1 MSTNKNRR
9 LTNHKLFVNHCQNIK
24 NEVKELLTFHPKE
37 WISAF
42 RSNRKYPFFV
52 RGDIDGFVALYIN
65 NLSTLLAI
73 LLSLQPILGDNIV
86 YSKVL
91 PGTGLAMLWGNFY
104 YVYMARKLAFKEK
117 RGNVCAMPYGIC
129 TPGAFAFIYVIISP
143 TYYGC
148 IPTHDKAYCQELAWN
163 VALASNFITGI
174 VLLLLCVFGE
184 FIRKNTPSVALLA
197 SISGI
202 GYVILALNEYLPISE
217 TPIVGFIPFT
227 IVMLGY
233 FGGVTYG
240 PLPVAFVA
248 LVIGTILGWATSLNQ
263 GSVVHEAVH
272 LLKFYPPVFPMK
284 EMFQHIDTIHFYL
297 STTIPTAIVIAI
309 GTIQC
314 VESAKR
320 AGDFYPTHEA
330 MFVDGIGTLIATCFG
345 SIFSMTAYIGHPAM
359 KKMGAKQAYSI
370 INGICYL
377 PLCFFGISGL
387 LISIISVVAINPV
400 VIFIGLVICSDTLA
414 ITPQRHYPAFLLGL
428 MPIIADWGKGT
439 ILSGVS
445 NAYSN
450 FTLPNVQFSSNVSSF
465 ITGFSYRGL
474 ANFAGGSLLQSIF
487 VTAIF
492 MYMIDRKFLHA
503 TVWSLLASFL
513 SLFGLINSSNVGVL
527 VKNTDDGWR
536 FTVAYVMLAAFFLV
550 LEIIQRKHWIKGQE
564 REPDDLSSL
573 EWAEWKR
580 EQGLKELITY
590 DNSLVNE

>member
-345 SIFSMTAYIGHPAM
+345 SIFSMT
-359 KKMGAKQAYSI
+359 
-370 INGICYL
+370 
-377 PLCFFGISGL
+377 
-387 LISIISVVAINPV
+387 
-400 VIFIGLVICSDTLA
+400 
-414 ITPQRHYPAFLLGL
+414 
-428 MPIIADWGKGT
+428 
-439 ILSGVS
+439 
-445 NAYSN
+445 
-450 FTLPNVQFSSNVSSF
+450 
-465 ITGFSYRGL
+465 
-474 ANFAGGSLLQSIF
+474 
-487 VTAIF
+487 
-492 MYMIDRKFLHA
+492 
-503 TVWSLLASFL
+503 
-513 SLFGLINSSNVGVL
+513 
-527 VKNTDDGWR
+527 
-536 FTVAYVMLAAFFLV
+536 
-550 LEIIQRKHWIKGQE
+550 
-564 REPDDLSSL
+564 
-573 EWAEWKR
+573 
-580 EQGLKELITY
+580 
-590 DNSLVNE
+590 